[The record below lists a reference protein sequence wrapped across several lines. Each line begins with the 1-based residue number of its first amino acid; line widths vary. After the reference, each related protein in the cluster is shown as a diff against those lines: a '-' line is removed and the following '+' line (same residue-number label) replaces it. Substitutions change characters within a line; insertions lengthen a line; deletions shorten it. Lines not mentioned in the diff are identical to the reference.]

1 MIVEYHRPNN
11 LEDAVTLIARKKP
24 PTRPLGGGTV
34 LNQPNPEAFAVG
46 DLQDLGLNRLHKRGN
61 NLEAGATATLQAL
74 LARNDLPEALAR
86 AIRLEASHNL
96 RQTAT
101 LGGLVASAD
110 GRSALLSALLA
121 LDCKATVLPGPD
133 EYPLGELLPLRA
145 ERLKQRLISRLLIPF
160 HAQLAFEA
168 VARTPSDRPIVSVA
182 LARWASGRTRL
193 TVGGWG
199 PIPVLAMDGGEP
211 GEIEMAAR
219 NACANAADEWASSE
233 YRAETAAILAR
244 RCLNTLSA

>member
-1 MIVEYHRPNN
+1 MIVEYHRPNS

-34 LNQPNPEAFAVG
+34 LNRPDPEAFAVV
-46 DLQDLGLNRLHKRGN
+46 DLQDLGLNKLHKRGN
-61 NLEAGATATLQAL
+61 TLEAGATATLQAL
-74 LARNDLPEALAR
+74 LERTDLPDGLAR
-86 AIRLEASHNL
+86 AIQLETSRNL

-101 LGGLVASAD
+101 LGGTIASAD
-110 GRSALLSALLA
+110 GRSPLLTALLA
-121 LDCKATVLPGPD
+121 LDAKATVLPGPD

-160 HAQLAFEA
+160 NPQLAFET
-168 VARTPSDRPIVSVA
+168 VARTPSDRPIVA
-182 LARWASGRTRL
+182 IAMARWPSGRTRL
-193 TVGGWG
+193 AIGGWG

-211 GEIEMAAR
+211 GEIELAAR
-219 NACANAADEWASSE
+219 NACATAGDEWASSE